1 MELQSNINI
10 CGMAVDDVSCG
21 FNGHSACLVQ
31 SHEYEVNL
39 QVSAKFTGICTILIL
54 HIRIMLT
61 QQYVVAYSYL

>member
-39 QVSAKFTGICTILIL
+39 QVSADL
-54 HIRIMLT
+54 HTSDL
-61 QQYVVAYSYL
+61 A